1 MHLKTVAI
9 IQARLGSTRLPRKV
23 LLPLAGRP
31 MLAHVVERVRRA
43 TRVDEVLV
51 ATTTNPADHEIV
63 ELCNELGCSC
73 FRGDE
78 HDVLDRYFQ
87 ATKASAASTV
97 VRITSDCPLI
107 DPTVIDQ
114 VLDALVESAA
124 DYASNIAPR
133 RTFPRGLDTEA
144 FTAATLERCW
154 RDATEPSSREH
165 VTAFIYRH
173 PERFRLECVSHSE
186 DCSAHRWTVDTPED
200 YALIERIYRH
210 FGHNLFGWK
219 DVLTLLESHPDW
231 VDLNADVPQKTH

>member
-1 MHLKTVAI
+1 LKTVAI

-31 MLAHVVERVRRA
+31 MLAHVIERVRRA

-51 ATTTNPADHEIV
+51 ATTTNEADAEIV
-63 ELCNELGCSC
+63 GLCEELDCPS

-78 HDVLDRYFQ
+78 QDVLDRYFQ
-87 ATKASAASTV
+87 AAKARDASNV
-97 VRITSDCPLI
+97 VRVTSDCPVI
-107 DPTVIDQ
+107 DPAIIDD
-114 VLDALVESAA
+114 VLGALADTGA

-144 FTAATLERCW
+144 FTFATLERCW
-154 RDATEPSSREH
+154 REATEPSSREH

-173 PERFRLECVSHSE
+173 SEFFSLECVTHFK

-200 YALIERIYRH
+200 YALVERVYRH
-210 FGHNLFGWK
+210 FGHNRFLWQ
-219 DVLTLLESHPDW
+219 DVLALLELHPDW
-231 VDLNADVPQKTH
+231 ANLNADIQQKTH